1 MSHPI
6 THSILNAYFS
16 RVYSLQAYLN
26 VALNSLTDK
35 EINDVLILPKD
46 SPSYGQFL
54 AHSYVA
60 FSDGLPQA
68 QQIRFNIEESFDS
81 MRVVRPFLL
90 FGALP
95 VRMKNHRSSREL
107 KKGYLRAQSKKA

>member
-6 THSILNAYFS
+6 TLSILNAYFS

-26 VALNSLTDK
+26 VALNPLTDK

-60 FSDGLPQA
+60 FNNGLPQTE
-68 QQIRFNIEESFDS
+68 QTRFNIDESLDS
-81 MRVVRPFLL
+81 MRVVRPFLV
-90 FGALP
+90 FDALL
-95 VRMKNHRSSREL
+95 VGTTTHRSSREL
-107 KKGYLRAQSKKA
+107 KKSCLRARSRKE